1 MKSVRAQ
8 TTFKNFMNELD
19 SILKRNNVNFEHS
32 RFGTCDEISIKD
44 GYNKAYIIDII
55 FNNNTPYLRDGSYYK
70 SLFTSDYRKLNWRS
84 NIDAIDTVRRYVKQY
99 GIIF

>member
-1 MKSVRAQ
+1 MKSIKAQ
-8 TTFKNFMNELD
+8 TTFKSFMNELD
-19 SILKRNNVNFEHS
+19 SILRRNNINFEHS
-32 RFGTCDEISIKD
+32 TFGTCEEISIKD
-44 GYNKAYIIDII
+44 GYSKAYIIDII
-55 FNNNTPYLRDGSYYK
+55 FNDNTPYLRDGSYYK